1 MIFAPCC
8 NLAKPDAALWDRDC
22 HLTNL
27 PGGGG
32 TRGSETIFSNVS
44 FITIICAT
52 LFAKKKQHLLLL
64 LQHQHS
70 SLFLSSVL
78 FMTQFYSFC
87 VCNNPTKN
95 SRPPLERREVHIY
108 VFGPTDVEI
117 SPRLVTTPQA
127 RCWLRPQDHHV
138 FEFFGFS
145 SRVIIGCSDDCDT
158 SDSLALQ
165 WKGTSLYAL
174 RSQEASL
181 QETPPFPPCRYTDN
195 M

>member
-1 MIFAPCC
+1 M
-8 NLAKPDAALWDRDC
+8 LL
-22 HLTNL
+22 
-27 PGGGG
+27 GGG

-52 LFAKKKQHLLLL
+52 LFAKKKHLLLL

-87 VCNNPTKN
+87 QCNNPTKN
-95 SRPPLERREVHIY
+95 SRPPLERRKVHFY

-117 SPRLVTTPQA
+117 SPRLGTTPQA

-145 SRVIIGCSDDCDT
+145 SRVIIGFSGKELLFTLCVPKKHHFKRRRHVQADINPLPPHPPT
-158 SDSLALQ
+158 PTHTHTPSL
-165 WKGTSLYAL
+165 
-174 RSQEASL
+174 
-181 QETPPFPPCRYTDN
+181 PPCLYTDN